1 MINLTSPDSRPC
13 DRIFAYRTEHRS
25 SREGDHVNILLTGGA
40 GYIGSHTAA
49 LLLREGHDVTL
60 LDNLSNSTVGV
71 LDRLHGVT
79 NREVSFVQADV
90 RETDVLERVLVGN
103 RIDAV
108 IHFAGLKAVG
118 ESVRMPLAYY
128 DNNVNGTLS
137 LLRAMDAT
145 DVRTLV
151 FSSSATVYGD
161 PKYLPLDEA
170 HPTAPSNPY
179 GQTKL
184 HVEDILRDVAAAEV
198 PWRVAILRYFN
209 PVGAHDSGLL
219 GEDPN
224 GIPNNLMPFVARVA
238 AGSLP
243 RVEIF
248 GDDYDT
254 ADGTGVR
261 DYIHVVDLAEGHLA
275 ALQYLSRIA
284 RGHEIFNLGT
294 GQGYSVREM
303 IAAFA
308 EASGR
313 PIPAVVVGR
322 RPGDIASCY
331 ADPTRAREVLGWR
344 ATRTLADMCASAWR
358 FQEGVA
364 RRAASADAAKPR
376 GVESVDPADLG

>member
-1 MINLTSPDSRPC
+1 M
-13 DRIFAYRTEHRS
+13 
-25 SREGDHVNILLTGGA
+25 NILLTGGA

-60 LDNLSNSTVGV
+60 LDNLSNSDIGV
-71 LDRLHGVT
+71 LDRLHAIS
-79 NREVSFVQADV
+79 NREISFVQADI

-103 RIDAV
+103 HIDAV

-118 ESVRMPLAYY
+118 ESVRLPIAYY
-128 DNNVNGTLS
+128 DNNVNGTIS
-137 LLRAMDAT
+137 LLRAMQAT

-161 PKYLPLDEA
+161 PKYLPLDEK
-170 HPTAPSNPY
+170 HPTGPTNPY

-184 HVEDILRDVAAAEV
+184 HIEEILRDVAASE
-198 PWRVAILRYFN
+198 PLWKIAILRYFN

-219 GEDPN
+219 GENPN

-238 AGSLP
+238 AGKLP

-261 DYIHVVDLAEGHLA
+261 DYIHVADLAAGHLA
-275 ALQYLSRIA
+275 ALGYLSRTPP
-284 RGHEIFNLGT
+284 GYEVFNLGT
-294 GQGYSVREM
+294 GQGYSVKEM

-308 EASGR
+308 AASGR
-313 PIPAVVVGR
+313 PIPSVVVGR
-322 RPGDIASCY
+322 RAGDIASCY
-331 ADPTRAREVLGWR
+331 ADPTRARTLLGWEAR
-344 ATRTLADMCASAWR
+344 LTLADMCASAWR
-358 FQEGVA
+358 FQSRLA
-364 RRAASADAAKPR
+364 
-376 GVESVDPADLG
+376 ES